1 MSERAPALDGIVV
14 ADFSRILAG
23 PLCTMVLA
31 DLGADVIKVESPA
44 GDDTREWGPP
54 FAADG
59 TSTYFQSVN
68 RNKRSVALDFND
80 DDDRAL
86 AVELGRRADVVVE
99 NFRPGTLE
107 RFGLGHDQLAADNRG
122 LVSCS
127 ITGFGAGQ
135 GAELPGYDLL
145 IQGVGGLMSVTGPAG
160 GPPSKVGVAVVDVL
174 AGLFA
179 AVGILAALRER
190 DRSGHGQRVEVSLM
204 QALLAG
210 LVNQSSGL
218 LGADFVPSAMGNRH
232 PSIAPYE
239 TFAASDGDLV
249 LAVGNDRQFAALCA
263 ELGIG
268 ALSADARFA
277 TNAARVTNRDVL
289 ATALAPRLRLG
300 TRAAWAQRLNTI
312 GVPCGPVNDL
322 REAFA
327 FAQRLGLDT
336 VVEMDG
342 GHRQV
347 ADPIGLDATPARYRT
362 PPPRARRRRSGDPRL
377 AGVTVSVSGHGCGPL
392 RSLASPQ

>member
-1 MSERAPALDGIVV
+1 VSERAPSLHGIVV
-14 ADFSRILAG
+14 ADFSRVLAG

-31 DLGADVIKVESPA
+31 DLGADVIKVESPR

-59 TSTYFQSVN
+59 MSTYFQSVN
-68 RNKRSVALDFND
+68 RNKRSVVLDLKD
-80 DDDRAL
+80 DGQRAL

-99 NFRPGTLE
+99 NFRPGTME
-107 RFGLGHDQLAADNRG
+107 RFGLGHDQLAADNPG

-135 GAELPGYDLL
+135 GSELPGYDLL
-145 IQGVGGLMSVTGPAG
+145 IQGVGGLMSVTGPQG

-179 AVGILAALRER
+179 TVGILAALRER
-190 DRSGHGQRVEVSLM
+190 DVSGAGQRVEVSLM

-218 LGADFVPSAMGNRH
+218 LGADFVPGAMGNRH

-249 LAVGNDRQFAALCA
+249 LAVGNDRQFAALCGELGVA
-263 ELGIG
+263 ELSG
-268 ALSADARFA
+268 DERFA
-277 TNAARVTNRDVL
+277 TNAARVRNRDALAEVL
-289 ATALAPRLRLG
+289 ARHLRLG

-322 REAFA
+322 AEAFA
-327 FAQRLGLDT
+327 FADRLGLGAI
-336 VVEMDG
+336 VEMDG
-342 GHRQV
+342 GARQV
-347 ADPIGLDATPARYRT
+347 ADPIGLGATPPGYRT
-362 PPPRARRRRSGDPRL
+362 PPPPLDADGEDIRAWLSTP
-377 AGVTVSVSGHGCGPL
+377 
-392 RSLASPQ
+392 AS

>member
-1 MSERAPALDGIVV
+1 MTDRAPSLHGIVV

-23 PLCTMVLA
+23 PLAGMVLA
-31 DLGADVIKVESPA
+31 DLGADVIKVEHPA
-44 GDDTREWGPP
+44 GDDTRGWGPP
-54 FAADG
+54 WDEGGMA
-59 TSTYFQSVN
+59 TYFQSVN
-68 RNKRSVALDFND
+68 RNKRSVALDLAD
-80 DDDRAL
+80 DSECAL
-86 AVELGRRADVVVE
+86 AVQLGRRADVIIE
-99 NFRPGTLE
+99 NFRPQTME
-107 RFGLGHDQLAADNRG
+107 RFGLGHDQLSADNQG

-145 IQGVGGLMSVTGPAG
+145 IQGVGGLMSVTGPAD
-160 GPPSKVGVAVVDVL
+160 GPPTKVGVAVVDVL

-179 AVGILAALRER
+179 VVGILAALRER
-190 DRSGHGQRVEVSLM
+190 DMSGRGQRVEVSLM

-218 LGADFVPSAMGNRH
+218 LAAGFVPTTMGNRH

-249 LAVGNDRQFAALCA
+249 LAVGNDRQFAALCG

-268 ALSADARFA
+268 WMADDERFA
-277 TNAARVTNRDVL
+277 TNAARVVNRDAL
-289 ATALAPRLRLG
+289 YDALAPRVRLG

-322 REAFA
+322 AEAFA
-327 FAQRLGLDT
+327 FAQRLGLDP
-336 VVEMDG
+336 VVELAG
-342 GHRQV
+342 GQRQV
-347 ADPIGLDATPARYRT
+347 ADPIGLSATPPRYDR
-362 PPPRARRRRSGDPRL
+362 PPPALDGDGDAIRAWLSGPPD
-377 AGVTVSVSGHGCGPL
+377 GQ
-392 RSLASPQ
+392 LASPQ

>member
-1 MSERAPALDGIVV
+1 VSERAPSLDGLLV

-54 FAADG
+54 FSADG

-68 RNKRSVALDFND
+68 RNKRSVALDLKD
-80 DDDRAL
+80 DGQRAL
-86 AVELGRRADVVVE
+86 AVELGHRADVIVE
-99 NFRPGTLE
+99 NFRPQTME
-107 RFGLGHDQLAADNRG
+107 RFGLGHDQLAADNPG

-127 ITGFGAGQ
+127 ISGFGSGH
-135 GAELPGYDLL
+135 GSELPGYDLL
-145 IQGVGGLMSVTGPAG
+145 IQGVGGLMSVTGPQD

-179 AVGILAALRER
+179 TVGILAALRER
-190 DRSGHGQRVEVSLM
+190 DASGAGQKVDVSLM

-218 LGADFVPSAMGNRH
+218 LGAGFIPSAMGNRH

-239 TFAASDGDLV
+239 TFAAADGDLV
-249 LAVGNDRQFAALCA
+249 LAVGNDRQFAALCG
-263 ELGIG
+263 ELGI
-268 ALSADARFA
+268 AELASDARFA
-277 TNAARVTNRDVL
+277 TNAARVTNRDAL
-289 ATALAPRLRLG
+289 ADALAPRLRLG

-322 REAFA
+322 AEAFA
-327 FAQRLGLDT
+327 FADRLGLRS
-336 VVEMDG
+336 VVETDD

-347 ADPIGLDATPARYRT
+347 ADPIGLSATPPRYASA
-362 PPPRARRRRSGDPRL
+362 PPGLDADGDAIRAWLSAP
-377 AGVTVSVSGHGCGPL
+377 
-392 RSLASPQ
+392 